1 MEIRLV
7 KQSELPTL
15 AKMVQETYRK
25 SFEFFYPKSWIDYT
39 VKRQTPERFL
49 EKAKTMNFYVARH
62 KEESIGCACVGQY
75 NNLDDECVIV
85 SFCVAH
91 KWQGKGIG
99 KALMKM
105 LEQDE
110 VYLRSRRVE
119 VASSLNALPF
129 YLKNG
134 FVYKNNEMVFD
145 YGSFHLEKFLR

>member
-1 MEIRLV
+1 M
-7 KQSELPTL
+7 
-15 AKMVQETYRK
+15 
-25 SFEFFYPKSWIDYT
+25 
-39 VKRQTPERFL
+39 
-49 EKAKTMNFYVARH
+49 
-62 KEESIGCACVGQY
+62 
-75 NNLDDECVIV
+75 IV

-99 KALMKM
+99 KALMKV